1 MKVLNGSVSMWP
13 FDHAFSTGF
22 PTKPNGVIAAG
33 VLLRYIFIDRATFC
47 SLAITYFSTHTLP
60 MLCIHC

>member
-1 MKVLNGSVSMWP
+1 MEVLNGSVSMWP

-33 VLLRYIFIDRATFC
+33 VLLRYISIDRATFC
-47 SLAITYFSTHTLP
+47 SLVIIYFSTYILP
-60 MLCIHC
+60 ILYIYY